1 MNDTPT
7 ISVIVPMYNVEK
19 YLKTCIT
26 SILNQTFADFEL
38 ILVDDCST
46 DNTLEIAKSF
56 SDSRIKILQTEKNS
70 GSPGLS
76 RNIGIDAAH
85 GEFLYFVD
93 DDDAI
98 VINALQILHDKM
110 LETNADIVYSNTW
123 MIPNDPEFS
132 EVEGLQGTL
141 MSTPKDPVS
150 NDLSTRIWNELCK
163 NYMHSVAW
171 LCLYRRELF
180 EGAEKIRFPVKYLAE
195 DVFVHF
201 DLLCA
206 TDKIV
211 KIDTPF
217 YIYRTNPNSVTRSNK
232 NVSKAVESIFVLTD
246 HVRKKLS
253 TLINSE
259 LFVNQ
264 VCLSLLNGISSVY
277 FLPPYLQ
284 DSTQTFHELNEGCKK
299 IFGEQSEKSA
309 FLLYAYLWGQ
319 NESIKRTNFRT
330 ELQNLMD
337 NNP

>member
-26 SILNQTFADFEL
+26 SILDQTFTDFEL

-46 DNTLEIAKSF
+46 DSTLEIAKSF
-56 SDSRIKILQTEKNS
+56 SDPRIKILQTETNS
-70 GSPGLS
+70 GGCAVP
-76 RNIGIDAAH
+76 RNVGIDAAR

-93 DDDAI
+93 SDDAI
-98 VINALQILHDKM
+98 VINTLQILHDKII
-110 LETNADIVYSNTW
+110 ETNADIVYCNTW
-123 MIPNDPEFS
+123 MIPNDPEFTS
-132 EVEGLQGTL
+132 LEGLQGTI

-150 NDLSTRIWNELCK
+150 KDLSTRIWNELCK
-163 NYMHSVAW
+163 NYMHSVVW

-180 EGAEKIRFPVKYLAE
+180 EGSEKLRYPNCLSE

-217 YIYRTNPNSVTRSNK
+217 YIYRTNPNSITRSK
-232 NVSKAVESIFVLTD
+232 NIVGALESVFALTD
-246 HVRKKLS
+246 HIRKKLS